1 MSTADAEMPD
11 GDADPEVE
19 PDAEP
24 EEDEGPL
31 EDVSLDLFDLVRSS
45 RNAHGLRHGD
55 YLRYRQ
61 YCSRRLLR
69 LRRSLKLTHGKGR
82 YKPQPLELR
91 MVRDPKHLMLP
102 LFCCERAWAYAM
114 QVKRENTAQEPRPR
128 FHLLQRLNKAAK
140 WSVVL
145 SKLCAERGD
154 KRTALEAE
162 AYSAFMRGNM
172 HLEREQWKPALD
184 QLKRSRTICTE
195 LSRVSVAEQVHLYS
209 QMVEEVEP
217 SIRFCAY
224 NLKREGGSG
233 ADAEGA
239 GEEDDF
245 EGLAGAD
252 STSDILRS
260 KLEAV
265 LQESRAK
272 QASTSANEL
281 SVAGERVPIRNEK
294 TRIAVLAS
302 QRALQEIAALGEVG
316 PHNADDAM
324 PLYDRLF
331 VHFNDALE
339 PVRADLRAA
348 TKENTA
354 KSGVAKEHL
363 EKLQAGLMWQK
374 LEHMSNRML
383 VLIEKM
389 RTKRE
394 DGGKRVSPED
404 IVRLYDSL
412 TNNFS
417 EMGQLVGYREDEGLM
432 TALGARAAVAK
443 AFRCYYVAE
452 SYGAAAQWKEANA
465 LYRRASTLLE
475 DAAAQVDGSSK
486 EAGHLSQ
493 LDALIDGARAR
504 AHAQVQRRPPTP
516 TSPTHTHPRAPA
528 LPFHPPPPPPHH
540 PCSYHQAC
548 ILKIVGEPE
557 VAAAGQDVS
566 ELSLAH
572 GAHAAPMIDRLD
584 DFHRSNPDALIDFPP
599 KLQTVPCKPLLF
611 DLARN
616 EIAYPDIGDRVKS
629 KTRSWLGGK
638 ASSWFGRG

>member
-1 MSTADAEMPD
+1 M
-11 GDADPEVE
+11 
-19 PDAEP
+19 
-24 EEDEGPL
+24 
-31 EDVSLDLFDLVRSS
+31 
-45 RNAHGLRHGD
+45 
-55 YLRYRQ
+55 
-61 YCSRRLLR
+61 
-69 LRRSLKLTHGKGR
+69 
-82 YKPQPLELR
+82 
-91 MVRDPKHLMLP
+91 
-102 LFCCERAWAYAM
+102 
-114 QVKRENTAQEPRPR
+114 
-128 FHLLQRLNKAAK
+128 
-140 WSVVL
+140 
-145 SKLCAERGD
+145 
-154 KRTALEAE
+154 
-162 AYSAFMRGNM
+162 
-172 HLEREQWKPALD
+172 
-184 QLKRSRTICTE
+184 
-195 LSRVSVAEQVHLYS
+195 
-209 QMVEEVEP
+209 
-217 SIRFCAY
+217 
-224 NLKREGGSG
+224 
-233 ADAEGA
+233 
-239 GEEDDF
+239 
-245 EGLAGAD
+245 
-252 STSDILRS
+252 
-260 KLEAV
+260 

-486 EAGHLSQ
+486 EAGRLSQ

-504 AHAQVQRRPPTP
+504 AHAQVRRRPPMP
-516 TSPTHTHPRAPA
+516 TSPTHTHTRAPA
-528 LPFHPPPPPPHH
+528 LPFHPPPPSPH
-540 PCSYHQAC
+540 PLCSYHQAC

-566 ELSLAH
+566 ELTLAH